1 MSPTNSNDQASLI
14 SPNES
19 TNAEDTITNL
29 IKHVVTISIDELA
42 IIKSIKCIPQ
52 IITNHPLQ
60 KSLIYKFTNQSI
72 LTSPLTNPKR
82 PTKKRRKKKR
92 SHFYIKAPVSVSDQL
107 QERRGGE
114 AAAAEASRADPS
126 CPCSPPRSPRHC
138 QFPAKIRAPFSQ
150 IQLRLFRIPRK
161 VRFGGGFDPGETRFL
176 ASSLVFFA
184 SIARSECVL
193 CDSQALS
200 VV

>member
-1 MSPTNSNDQASLI
+1 MIKFSEVLKKKNSDVDTWVTQNHKIYGLSYKDLKKSNQLSPTNSNDQASLI

-82 PTKKRRKKKR
+82 PTKKRRKKKIPFLYKSPCLRLR
-92 SHFYIKAPVSVSDQL
+92 SAA
-107 QERRGGE
+107 GE
-114 AAAAEASRADPS
+114 ARR
-126 CPCSPPRSPRHC
+126 RS
-138 QFPAKIRAPFSQ
+138 
-150 IQLRLFRIPRK
+150 
-161 VRFGGGFDPGETRFL
+161 
-176 ASSLVFFA
+176 SS
-184 SIARSECVL
+184 S
-193 CDSQALS
+193 
-200 VV
+200 

>member
-1 MSPTNSNDQASLI
+1 MSKFSEVLKKKKNSDVDTWVTQNHKIYGLSYKDLKKSNQLSPTNSNDQASLI

-82 PTKKRRKKKR
+82 PTKKRRKKK
-92 SHFYIKAPVSVSDQL
+92 
-107 QERRGGE
+107 
-114 AAAAEASRADPS
+114 DPI
-126 CPCSPPRSPRHC
+126 
-138 QFPAKIRAPFSQ
+138 FI
-150 IQLRLFRIPRK
+150 
-161 VRFGGGFDPGETRFL
+161 
-176 ASSLVFFA
+176 
-184 SIARSECVL
+184 
-193 CDSQALS
+193 
-200 VV
+200 